1 VIEIATQD
9 TDWWKQSFVLR
20 APNLLRIQKQL
31 LEDLFDEKTLRSLK
45 SRHPAAARWRLCSK
59 IVGQGGIIKWSE
71 QGHETPLLA
80 EAILDAITFVTVSA
94 GDVQQMKLFDLSG
107 YGDKAVQAK
116 LRSRI
121 NNPSQFKHLM
131 VELSVGAWHQ
141 GIGHQVT
148 PFEKEGWPDIR
159 ADVPGFEYPI
169 FLECKRVEVLSNQ
182 RIAKHIQ
189 NANRQIKE
197 VGTSAYGV
205 AVLDVTG
212 AIGSKL
218 APIRDEK
225 PQEIVQIIEASRAAI
240 SGPKNRCISRV
251 LLMWDESGIFG
262 NPPERTMVVL
272 RRCVAS
278 IDHEPLEGVIV
289 IPPELPLFGGNTV
302 ELPFNFSKIEIDTLQ
317 VSDLMKECSA
327 WFRFTTDALIDAFK
341 HLDKWERMTV
351 ASDAGYVLFARQTTF
366 KNRPS
371 YTIALGKQIDHTLHL
386 QFAIRIPFCLHNDVD
401 LLTPLEMLQVT
412 IERYGLLVT
421 IGGVTGHFVLRHSFE
436 AQTNDLSSFF
446 HVHNPDNHSLLLS
459 LLIKITPRYSVFAVD
474 SALVFALDRTRLLM
488 DLM

>member
-1 VIEIATQD
+1 MIEIATQD
-9 TDWWKQSFVLR
+9 TDWWKQSFIFR
-20 APNLLRIQKQL
+20 SPNLLRIQKQL
-31 LEDLFDEKTLRSLK
+31 LEDLFEEKTLRSLK

-59 IVGQGGIIKWSE
+59 IVSQGGIIKWSE

-94 GDVQQMKLFDLSG
+94 GDVQQMQLFDLSG
-107 YGDKAVQAK
+107 YGDSAVQAK

-131 VELSVGAWHQ
+131 VELSVAAWHQ
-141 GIGHQVT
+141 GIGHHIT

-159 ADVPGFEYPI
+159 ADAPGFEYPV

-218 APIRDEK
+218 APISDEK
-225 PQEIVQIIEASRAAI
+225 PPEIVQLIDAAREAI

-251 LLMWDESGIFG
+251 LLIWDESGIFG
-262 NPPERTMVVL
+262 NPPERTSIFL
-272 RRCVAS
+272 RRNVAS
-278 IDHEPLEGVIV
+278 IDHDPLVGVIM
-289 IPPELPLFGGNTV
+289 IPPELPLFGGNTI

-317 VSDLMKECSA
+317 ISDLMKECSS
-327 WFRFTTDALIDAFK
+327 WFGFTTDELIDAFNRR
-341 HLDKWERMTV
+341 DKWERISV

-366 KNRPS
+366 KGRPS
-371 YTIALGKQIDHTLHL
+371 YTIALGRQIDHTLHL

-401 LLTPLEMLQVT
+401 LLSPLEMLQVT

-421 IGGVTGHFVLRHSFE
+421 IGGIRGRFVLRHSFE
-436 AQTNDLSSFF
+436 AETSDLSSFF
-446 HVHNPDNHSLLLS
+446 HIHNPSNHDLLLS
-459 LLIKITPRYSVFAVD
+459 LLVKITPRDSVFAVD